1 MDTGYYF
8 IFEYNGKVFGM
19 NGNFEYSPI
28 IIGYEKKHDYPF
40 VLSKAFTEDQI
51 DDLLEILADK
61 SEGVHFYDY
70 EEVIEGIEDVPPKLQ
85 KYIPLFPTIQIID
98 QRLRKYLHED

>member
-1 MDTGYYF
+1 MDTGDYF
-8 IFEYNGKVFGM
+8 IFEYKGKVYGM

-40 VLSKAFTEDQI
+40 LLSKDFEDQM

-70 EEVIEGIEDVPPKLQ
+70 EEVLEGIEEVPPKLQ

-98 QRLRKYLHED
+98 QRLRKYLYED